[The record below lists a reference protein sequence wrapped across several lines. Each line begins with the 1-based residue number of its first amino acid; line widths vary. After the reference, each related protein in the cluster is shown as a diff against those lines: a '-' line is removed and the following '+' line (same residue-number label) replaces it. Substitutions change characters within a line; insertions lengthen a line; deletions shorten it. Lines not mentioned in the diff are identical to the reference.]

1 MKKKAGK
8 KLSAPQRRKYHVR
21 RKVQGTAERPRLS
34 VFRSN
39 RNIYAQVIDDVAGAT
54 LASASTKSKALRGQV
69 QNSGGQAAAGIVG
82 EAVAKAALNVGIKCV
97 CFDRGEYKYH
107 GRCKALA
114 EAARKAGLVF

>member
-8 KLSAPQRRKYHVR
+8 KLTSPQRRRYHVR
-21 RKVQGTAERPRLS
+21 KKVQGTPERPRLS

-39 RNIYAQVIDDVAGAT
+39 RHIYAQVIDDVAGAT
-54 LASASTKSKALRGQV
+54 LASASTKSKSLRGQIHKT
-69 QNSGGQAAAGIVG
+69 GGQEAAGAVG

-97 CFDRGEYKYH
+97 CFDRGAYKYH